1 MPGIEA
7 CRESRHA
14 GNLACFRKF
23 GRAIGGPVLA
33 IGITMAGACSV
44 GLRRSE
50 IDGYFLGRETLGFD
64 SITAGLW
71 LALQC
76 PSR

>member
-1 MPGIEA
+1 MPGIWLVSGNSVGPLEG
-7 CRESRHA
+7 RFLRSESQW
-14 GNLACFRKF
+14 L
-23 GRAIGGPVLA
+23 
-33 IGITMAGACSV
+33 GACSV